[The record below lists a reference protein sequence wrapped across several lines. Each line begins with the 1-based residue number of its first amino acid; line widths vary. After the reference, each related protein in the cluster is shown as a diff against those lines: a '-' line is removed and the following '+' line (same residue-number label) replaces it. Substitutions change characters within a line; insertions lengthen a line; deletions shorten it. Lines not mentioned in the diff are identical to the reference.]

1 MKCRKGEDMI
11 CMLNIALGI
20 RIYGMKT
27 FLLYHKRTPK
37 SCKIRLKLIQLE
49 QMFAL
54 GILTVVYDFHV
65 LYLQWEQLEC
75 LQLRRACSET

>member
-1 MKCRKGEDMI
+1 MI
-11 CMLNIALGI
+11 CMRNIALGI

-37 SCKIRLKLIQLE
+37 SCKIGLKLIQLE